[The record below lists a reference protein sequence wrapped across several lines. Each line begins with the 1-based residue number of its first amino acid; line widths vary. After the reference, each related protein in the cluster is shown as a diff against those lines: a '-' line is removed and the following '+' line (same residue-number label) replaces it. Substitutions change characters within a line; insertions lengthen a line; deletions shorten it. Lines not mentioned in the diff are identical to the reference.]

1 MHYFSPVQ
9 KMPLLEIITTDKT
22 ADWVTATAYDIGVKQ
37 GKTVIVVGDGPGF
50 YTTRILA
57 PYMNEALLLLEEGA
71 SIEYLDSIMKKFGYP
86 VGPMA
91 LFDEVGM
98 DVGAH
103 VGETMSPLFNAR
115 GGKSTQKAEEL
126 VKAGY
131 LGRKNRKGMYDYH
144 AKKKKPNKEVY
155 KYFGGSNRR
164 NPDAEIAQL
173 RMALMMVNEAAYCLQ
188 EDILKSPTD
197 GDLGA
202 ILGLGFPPFT
212 GGPFRYLDF
221 AGIENVVDRMN
232 YFADEIDIRFKP
244 APILIDMAK
253 SNKTFY

>member
-1 MHYFSPVQ
+1 
-9 KMPLLEIITTDKT
+9 MPLLEIITTDQT

-103 VGETMSPLFNAR
+103 VGETMSPMFNAR
-115 GGKSTQKAEEL
+115 GGKSTKKADEL

-131 LGRKNRKGMYDYH
+131 LGRKNGKGMYTYQN
-144 AKKKKPNKEVY
+144 KKKQPNSDIY
-155 KYFGGSNRR
+155 KYFGGSNRN
-164 NPDAEIAQL
+164 NPDAETAQL

-188 EDILKSPTD
+188 DDILKSPVD

-232 YFADEIDIRFKP
+232 YFADEIDVAI
-244 APILIDMAK
+244 
-253 SNKTFY
+253 

>member
-1 MHYFSPVQ
+1 
-9 KMPLLEIITTDKT
+9 
-22 ADWVTATAYDIGVKQ
+22 
-37 GKTVIVVGDGPGF
+37 
-50 YTTRILA
+50 
-57 PYMNEALLLLEEGA
+57 MNEALLLLEEGA

-115 GGKSTQKAEEL
+115 GGKSTKKAEEL

-131 LGRKNRKGMYDYH
+131 LGRKNRKGMYDYSSR
-144 AKKKKPNKEVY
+144 KKKPNEEVY
-155 KYFGGSNRR
+155 TYFGGSNRK
-164 NPDAEIAQL
+164 NPDAETAQL

-188 EDILKSPTD
+188 EEILKSPTD

-212 GGPFRYLDF
+212 GGPFRYMDF
-221 AGIENVVDRMN
+221 AGVVNVVDRMSQ
-232 YFADEIDIRFKP
+232 FADEIDVRFKP

-253 SNKTFY
+253 STGRFYS